1 MNDQSSHVNGTLPPV
16 TFAIQNVNSLSISD
30 IISKKQGFLKKC
42 HLAAKQG
49 EDFIFLCDIRITNTE
64 NAKNLLQKT
73 FLELKTPYNILF
85 NSKGNKRGVAILIR
99 ADLGAGVEGVFNDE
113 DGNIILAKVKI
124 NNRLLILGSIYG
136 PNRDFAV
143 DFYAKLSHGL
153 ELLNGRALPIC
164 LGGDW
169 NCVYDLAPANRNQ
182 DILNMNSL
190 PNPNNGKSLSTL
202 CDKFD
207 IGDPFR
213 ILNPYAK
220 EYSYI
225 PFGTVRTNRSRLDF
239 FLVSNSLINKGN
251 TIEYNPSKSSIFDHK
266 RVTFKTKKG
275 EGGKKGRG
283 GTLNHGS
290 LLEHDNPKIIL
301 AAVSAFIQCSA
312 SPEVERWNENL
323 NSINALILE
332 LANLEQVL
340 DNWDCDIPDPRFRE
354 LLDFKSN
361 YERLIKTKI
370 RSTLPNLANSNLEIS
385 SDPCTFL
392 WVLINQLKNVNIQHQ
407 IKVKKREEEVSRS
420 LLDQLHKLKKN
431 M

>member
-1 MNDQSSHVNGTLPPV
+1 M
-16 TFAIQNVNSLSISD
+16 
-30 IISKKQGFLKKC
+30 
-42 HLAAKQG
+42 
-49 EDFIFLCDIRITNTE
+49 
-64 NAKNLLQKT
+64 
-73 FLELKTPYNILF
+73 
-85 NSKGNKRGVAILIR
+85 
-99 ADLGAGVEGVFNDE
+99 
-113 DGNIILAKVKI
+113 
-124 NNRLLILGSIYG
+124 
-136 PNRDFAV
+136 
-143 DFYAKLSHGL
+143 
-153 ELLNGRALPIC
+153 
-164 LGGDW
+164 
-169 NCVYDLAPANRNQ
+169 
-182 DILNMNSL
+182 
-190 PNPNNGKSLSTL
+190 
-202 CDKFD
+202 
-207 IGDPFR
+207 
-213 ILNPYAK
+213 
-220 EYSYI
+220 
-225 PFGTVRTNRSRLDF
+225 
-239 FLVSNSLINKGN
+239 
-251 TIEYNPSKSSIFDHK
+251 
-266 RVTFKTKKG
+266 TFKTKKG

-420 LLDQLHKLKKN
+420 LLDQLHKLKKKYVSN
-431 M
+431 FEKILLLERKLSVLEDAKNRQSFDSYLSFKDLNFEKCSKHMCRRGAKKGGVGIEVIQEKNEGGFSPFKSTQDRDEYLACHFSNLYKKNPELGGDIKSFLGEKGLEHLRSRNQMLNNQDRLFF